1 MIAILAQLATDH
13 SLATIFAAL
22 IICLAA
28 GWLLT
33 SLRDRAAASVGIV
46 RLQWLAGTAF
56 VAGLG
61 VWTTHF
67 MAMIGYRPDLPLG
80 YGAGITTASAVI
92 GVLAVGM
99 PLAAT
104 AVVRNAAARA
114 ALGAMAGLGIGA
126 MHYTGMLA
134 LSGCLQSQHAGATVA
149 AYGAGALLMAI
160 GCGSSRISSSTAS
173 FCVAFTLAVC
183 GAHFVSISG
192 TTLTPLPDMAEV
204 ASDNVTLSIFTAMG
218 AAVLLIG
225 ALMTILAARRF
236 DAQGEA
242 HTAILATALHNM
254 SNGLVFIEKTGKLG
268 LFNERFVE
276 MFGLSGMG
284 LRLGMTID
292 EVIGLVSS
300 AAGWN
305 ADQRKWAGERIEERL
320 RTTKFDPVDYVL
332 PNGRTVE
339 IESKSVV
346 GGGTVIT
353 YNDVTEERA
362 ARAKISELAYHD
374 SLTGLPNRLAFRERK
389 LALLA
394 GEKPFHLLL
403 IDLDRFKAIND
414 TFGHGVGDEL
424 LVQVGRRVVAM
435 VGENGFTARLGG
447 DEIGV
452 FVYGSA
458 DKASQI
464 AEGVVEAVSKPFV
477 LGDFTV
483 SIGCSIGLCSGEGI
497 DSHDVL
503 MQHADVALYDAKHQG
518 KGRVAAYRTGMLEAA
533 TERHKLEA
541 DLRQAM
547 SLGQFHLAYQPV
559 MTLDTDEIVGYEA
572 LLRWEQPERG
582 MVPPATFIPLA
593 EETGLIVEIGR
604 WVLEEACREA
614 ASWPNERHVAVNV
627 SAVQFRSP
635 LLLSHLTTA
644 LGKSGLPARRLE
656 VELTETALVEDG
668 PKIASVLA
676 DIRRLG
682 VKVAMDDFGTG
693 YSSLAHLCDFPL
705 DRIKIDRSFVVAA
718 QENSCAHGVVMAVV
732 ALGRHIGV
740 PTLAEGIET
749 EEQLELLRGLGCG
762 AVQGYLIGK
771 PARLRD
777 EDFGSQGSWRATA

>member
-104 AVVRNAAARA
+104 AVVQNAAARA
-114 ALGAMAGLGIGA
+114 SLGAMAGLGIGA

-149 AYGAGALLMAI
+149 AFGAGAVLMAI
-160 GCGSSRISSSTAS
+160 GCGSSRISSSTGL
-173 FCVAFTLAVC
+173 FCAAFTLSVC

-192 TTLTPLPDMAEV
+192 TTLVPVPDMTGV

-225 ALMTILAARRF
+225 ALMITLAARRF
-236 DAQGEA
+236 DAQADA

-284 LRLGMTID
+284 LRLGMTSD
-292 EVIGLVSS
+292 EVIDLVSS

-305 ADQRKWAGERIEERL
+305 AAQREWAAGRIEERL
-320 RTTKFDPVDYVL
+320 RATKLAPIDYVL

-339 IESKSVV
+339 IDSNSVA

-362 ARAKISELAYHD
+362 ARAEISELAYHD
-374 SLTGLPNRLAFRERK
+374 PLTGLPNRLAFRERK
-389 LALLA
+389 LALMA
-394 GEKPFHLLL
+394 GDKPFHLLL
-403 IDLDRFKAIND
+403 VDLDRFKAVND
-414 TFGHGVGDEL
+414 TYGHGVGDEL
-424 LVQVGRRVVAM
+424 LVQVARRVVAM
-435 VGENGFTARLGG
+435 VGENGFAARLGG

-458 DKASQI
+458 DEASQI
-464 AEGVVEAVSKPFV
+464 AEGVVEAVSKPFN
-477 LGDFTV
+477 LGELTV
-483 SIGCSIGLCSGEGI
+483 SVGCSIGLCSGEGI

-503 MQHADVALYDAKHQG
+503 MQCADVALYDAKHQG
-518 KGRVAAYRTGMLEAA
+518 KGRIAAYRNGMLEAA

-547 SLGQFHLAYQPV
+547 SLNQFYLAYQPV
-559 MTLDTDEIVGYEA
+559 MELEKDEIVGYEA
-572 LLRWEQPERG
+572 LLRWEHPERG
-582 MVPPATFIPLA
+582 MVPPASFIPLA

-614 ASWPNERHVAVNV
+614 ATWPDERHVAVNV

-635 LLLSHLTTA
+635 LLLSHLTAA
-644 LGKSGLPARRLE
+644 LAASGLPARRLE

-676 DIRRLG
+676 DIRHLG

-718 QENSCAHGVVMAVV
+718 ENNLRAHGVVMAVV
-732 ALGRHIGV
+732 ALGRQIGV

-749 EEQLELLRGLGCG
+749 EEQLKLLRGLGCG
-762 AVQGYLIGK
+762 AVQGFLIGK
-771 PARLRD
+771 PARLRRK
-777 EDFGSQGSWRATA
+777 DFCSQGPRRATA